1 MTNAK
6 RIVGIGLLAAAAA
19 ATAYALTGERGKK
32 NRQKLAIWAQRMKA
46 DVLGKLKELEA
57 INEEK
62 YHAVIDGVKAR
73 YQAMRNLDPQE
84 VALFALQLKKHW
96 AAVKR
101 DIDMMT
107 PEKKKT
113 VKTKRKKTAA
123 K

>member
-1 MTNAK
+1 MLAA
-6 RIVGIGLLAAAAA
+6 GAAAA
-19 ATAYALTGERGKK
+19 AYALTGERGQK
-32 NRQKLAIWAQRMKA
+32 NRHKLAVWAKRMKA
-46 DVLGKLKELEA
+46 DVLMKLKELEA

-96 AAVKR
+96 SAVK
-101 DIDMMT
+101 DDLKSAMPKSAKET
-107 PEKKKT
+107 KP
-113 VKTKRKKTAA
+113 KRKKAAA